1 MRLYVY
7 VAASLALLAAGAT
20 AGWQVQ
26 GWRHAR
32 LEAQRLED
40 AAEVKRLRARTADT
54 ASGGHEADREQ
65 IRTEFQIIT
74 KEVERVVEKPVYR
87 NVCLDAD
94 GLRILERAIRGGSA
108 ATGEPAPAVPGPGDT
123 N

>member
-7 VAASLALLAAGAT
+7 AAASLAMLAAGAT

-32 LEAQRLED
+32 LEAQRLE
-40 AAEVKRLRARTADT
+40 AEAETQRLRARSAAV
-54 ASGGHEADREQ
+54 ASAGHETDREQ
-65 IRTEFQIIT
+65 IQVEFQTIT
-74 KEVERVVEKPVYR
+74 REVERVVEKPVYR

-94 GLRILERAIRGGSA
+94 GLRLVERAVRGGA
-108 ATGEPAPAVPGPGDT
+108 ATGEPGDALPGPDDAR
-123 N
+123 